1 MSLVYCTYTCTVGV
15 YRARSLE
22 FDMTAAGLG
31 LVSAFRRH
39 LDTLGRSVESCTFED
54 LCSLEC
60 RAEALLR
67 NIHRA
72 ERMLG
77 RESGALI
84 SSCRRI
90 IYSDTTIYRVYE
102 RNSAEVVNMCP
113 SYEATNSKSG
123 LQNI

>member
-1 MSLVYCTYTCTVGV
+1 
-15 YRARSLE
+15 
-22 FDMTAAGLG
+22 MTAAGLGLHVSG

-60 RAEALLR
+60 RSEALLR
-67 NIHRA
+67 NRHRA

-90 IYSDTTIYRVYE
+90 ISSIKE
-102 RNSAEVVNMCP
+102 R
-113 SYEATNSKSG
+113 G
-123 LQNI
+123 LLGL